1 MGAYDLFS
9 NNAQTSVAASKTA
22 VAAGTEETWTVG
34 SSAGFPIASDA
45 ATPPTQFR
53 IVDVADTSE
62 VILVTNVSGS
72 TWTVIRGAEDTTPV
86 THTGGFTVTHI
97 VTAGWL
103 NRVETRIPYFNVKG
117 YGAVGDGSTDDRDAI
132 QDVID
137 MANSAGGGV
146 VFLPPSDYKINGTL
160 TVPSGVTVRGAGQL
174 SSIVGPSSG
183 SDFLSLVTLAGNDA
197 SLESLRIVG
206 GAAHTNTVCVQLGGL
221 EEGSSV
227 FERMRLSRVRIE
239 RGSHY
244 AVEAF
249 GYDVFK
255 DFAMVDCEITDSP
268 TGVFFAATP
277 SGGSQGLVFSRNTF
291 RNLQNATP
299 LGDGYVRALHLQGS
313 DSDTTFQRVI
323 ISENV
328 FDELDDTIIPIQ
340 INGANEVTITA
351 NVLGA
356 GSSKGISVG
365 QCKRVTITGNSIYSQ
380 HSYAVELAGGNTF
393 SITGNVVDACDM
405 FVKSTNAA
413 LPTTDVTISGN
424 TVTNNGFGYA
434 TGNAICVNNG
444 AARWHIA
451 SNLFRD
457 SKSGGVDGVIQVGTG
472 SSDPGTDVAIVG
484 NTYHA
489 SAATA
494 DVNFVTNFCGSRIRI
509 ANNTVVIARNV
520 SSSLN
525 NFAAI
530 YFGAASVLTHV
541 RVDDNHL
548 QMAGTLTATELRGID
563 DGGASS
569 YSSTGWSVRRNTIT
583 GFNRGI
589 SFLNNTSATFTLQ
602 GNDTGVGNTS
612 ADQINGATRLSGNI

>member
-34 SSAGFPIASDA
+34 SSSGFPAASDA

-62 VILVTNVSGS
+62 IILVTDVSGT

-86 THTGGFTVTHI
+86 AHTGGFTITHI

-103 NRVETRIPYFNVKG
+103 NRVEDRIPFYNVKG
-117 YGAVGDGSTDDRDAI
+117 YGVVGDGTTDDAAAL

-137 MANSAGGGV
+137 MANAAGGGV
-146 VFLPPSDYKINGTL
+146 VFLPPSDYKVTTTI
-160 TVPSGVTVRGAGQL
+160 TVPSGVRLSGAGQL
-174 SSIVGPSSG
+174 SSILGPTG
-183 SDFLSLVTLAGNDA
+183 SDFLPLLVLAGNDA
-197 SLESLRIVG
+197 HLEHLRIVG
-206 GAAHTNTVCVQLGGL
+206 HASHTNTVCVQLGGL
-221 EEGSSV
+221 EEGSGV
-227 FERMRLSRVRIE
+227 YERMRLTGVRIE
-239 RGSHY
+239 GGSHY
-244 AVEAF
+244 AVEAY

-291 RNLQNATP
+291 RDLQNATP
-299 LGDGYVRALHLQGS
+299 LGDGYVRALYLQGS
-313 DSDTTFQRVI
+313 DSDTTFQRVV
-323 ISENV
+323 ISGNV

-340 INGANEVTITA
+340 VNGANEVTITG

-365 QCKRVTITGNSIYSQ
+365 QCKRVAITGNSIYSQ
-380 HSYAVELAGGNTF
+380 HSYAIELRGGNTF
-393 SITGNVVDACDM
+393 TITGNVVDLCDM
-405 FVKSTNAA
+405 FLKSTNASLA
-413 LPTTDVTISGN
+413 TTDVTIANN
-424 TVTNNGFGYA
+424 TVTNTGFGYA
-434 TGNAICVNNG
+434 TGNAIVVNNG
-444 AARWHIA
+444 AARWHITG
-451 SNLFRD
+451 NLFRD
-457 SKSGGVDGVIQVGTG
+457 SKSAGVDGVIQVGTSG
-472 SSDPGTDVAIVG
+472 GSDPGTDVTITG
-484 NTYHA
+484 NVYHA
-489 SAATA
+489 VAATA
-494 DVNFVTNFCGSRIRI
+494 DVNFVTNFCGNRIRVSD
-509 ANNTVVIARNV
+509 NTVIIARNV

-525 NFAAI
+525 NFSAI

-548 QMAGTLTATELRGID
+548 QMAGTLTATELHGID

-589 SFLNNTSATFTLQ
+589 SFQNNTSATFTLQ

-612 ADQINGATRLSGNI
+612 ADQINGATRISGNI